1 MDVLSSSNL
10 MSSSKLS
17 VKKALNF
24 LHTENSD
31 EILTW
36 KKSCLSIS
44 INEYNRHVTFTTNVF
59 IPITYLCRNE
69 CSYCGYRRSKVEK
82 GKEYTDPNEIE
93 RILLKAKRKKVS
105 EVLLTLGEK
114 PESKYSAAQKWLS
127 KNGYGSTI
135 DYIYFIAQKALDFGL
150 LTHINAG
157 SINYDELKILKEVSA
172 SMGVM
177 LEILGTRLTL
187 NGMPH
192 AKSPDKHPKKRL
204 TTIKNA
210 GKLKIPFTSGLLVGI
225 GETPKEIV
233 SSLYALRNIH
243 KKYRHLQEVIIQNF
257 HPHIGRKMIHF
268 PAISIEYL
276 EKVVILARHILPSE
290 ISIQVPPNLI
300 KGNEPRFLEAGVSDW
315 GGISSITHDYINP
328 DHSWPKISHLQN
340 KTTQAGF
347 ILKERLPVYP
357 RYIRLPWL
365 SKEVYSLITSKDFQ
379 TKDGSRKR
387 YT

>member
-1 MDVLSSSNL
+1 MSSN
-10 MSSSKLS
+10 KLS
-17 VKKALNF
+17 VKKTLKF
-24 LHTENSD
+24 LYTEKSD
-31 EILTW
+31 EIISW
-36 KKSCLSIS
+36 KKSALSIS
-44 INEYNRHVTFTTNVF
+44 LNEYNRHVTFTTNVF
-59 IPITYLCRNE
+59 IPITFLCRNE

-82 GKEYTDPNEIE
+82 GKEFTAPNEIE
-93 RILLKAKRKKVS
+93 RILQKAKRTKVS

-114 PESKYSAAQKWLS
+114 PESKYPSARKWLL
-127 KNGYGSTI
+127 KNGYDSTI
-135 DYIYFIAQKALDFGL
+135 EYIRFIAQKALDFGL

-157 SINYDELKILKEVSA
+157 SMSYDELKILKEVSA

-192 AKSPDKHPKKRL
+192 AKSPDKHPKTRL

-210 GKLKIPFTSGLLVGI
+210 GKLKIPFTSGLLIGI

-243 KKYRHLQEVIIQNF
+243 KNYRHLQEVIIQNF
-257 HPHIGRKMIHF
+257 HPHIGRKMVSF
-268 PAISIEYL
+268 PTISMEYL

-300 KGNEPRFLEAGVSDW
+300 KGNESRFLEAGVSDW

-328 DHSWPKISHLQN
+328 DHSWPKISYLQN

-347 ILKERLPVYP
+347 ILHERLPVYP
-357 RYIRLPWL
+357 QYINLLWL
-365 SKEVYSLITSKDFQ
+365 SKEVYSLIKSKDIQ
-379 TKDGSRKR
+379 TKDGYRKR
-387 YT
+387 YI

>member
-1 MDVLSSSNL
+1 MSSN
-10 MSSSKLS
+10 KLS

-24 LHTENSD
+24 LYTEKSD
-31 EILTW
+31 EIIAW
-36 KKSCLSIS
+36 KKSALSIS
-44 INEYNRHVTFTTNVF
+44 LNEYNRDITFTTNVF
-59 IPITYLCRNE
+59 IPISFLCRNE
-69 CSYCGYRRSKVEK
+69 CSYCGFRHSKVEK
-82 GKEYTDPNEIE
+82 GKEFTDPNEIE
-93 RILLKAKRKKVS
+93 RILLEAKRNKVS

-114 PESKYSAAQKWLS
+114 PESKYPSARKWLL
-127 KNGYGSTI
+127 NHGYGSTI
-135 DYIYFIAQKALDFGL
+135 EYIHFIAQKVLDIGL

-157 SINYDELKILKEVSA
+157 SMNYDELKFLKEVSA

-177 LEILGTRLTL
+177 LEILSTRLTF

-233 SSLYALRNIH
+233 SSLFALRNIH

-257 HPHIGRKMIHF
+257 YPHIGRKMILF
-268 PAISIEYL
+268 PTISIEYL

-300 KGNEPRFLEAGVSDW
+300 KGNESRFLEAGMSDW

-347 ILKERLPVYP
+347 ILRERLPVYP

-365 SKEVYSLITSKDFQ
+365 SKNVYSLITSKDFQ
-379 TKDGSRKR
+379 TKDGYRKR